1 MGAVKPGELLGAGA
15 GAGAGAGGGGG
26 VLAMDWYPI
35 QEGVVIRVVASC

>member
-1 MGAVKPGELLGAGA
+1 MGAIKPGELLGA